1 MRGRS
6 PISSAHLDFVLPP
19 ESIAREPVRPR
30 DGSRLL
36 VIDRRSPVRTDSFFR
51 ALATHLRPGDTL
63 VLNNTRVLNA
73 RAFGTVLRSGRRVEI
88 LFATPLRDDA
98 WGVLLGPARRV
109 RSGDV
114 VTLGPGSELVVG
126 RTIHH
131 GLREVRP
138 SGAGHAT
145 ISDLMAAR
153 GTLPLPPYLEREARS
168 SDEVDYQTIY
178 GTEPGA
184 IAAPTAGLHFSAEV
198 FDSLRAA
205 QIEIVKITLHVGI
218 GTFLPVRTEDPA
230 RHVLEPERYEV
241 SGAAAR
247 VLNEARSGGRR
258 IVAVGTTTTRTL
270 EHVFARNGQFVPGKG
285 ETDLYIL
292 PGYRFQAIDGLIT
305 NFHLPRSTLVL
316 LAAAFASPDRVL
328 GAYRHAIASGYRFY
342 SYGDCCLFL

>member
-153 GTLPLPPYLEREARS
+153 GTLPLPPYLERDARS
-168 SDEVDYQTIY
+168 S
-178 GTEPGA
+178 
-184 IAAPTAGLHFSAEV
+184 
-198 FDSLRAA
+198 A